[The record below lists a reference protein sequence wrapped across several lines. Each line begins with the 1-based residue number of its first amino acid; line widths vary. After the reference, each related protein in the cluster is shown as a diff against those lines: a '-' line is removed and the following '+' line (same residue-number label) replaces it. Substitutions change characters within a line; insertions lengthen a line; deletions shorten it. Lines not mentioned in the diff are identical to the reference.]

1 MRAKEFISEDRQKLD
16 EVLPLIPVALKG
28 LALAGLGYQAYESW
42 NDYQDYKSGKIDGA
56 ELSARIGVDAATAL
70 IGGAVGRGVVGVA
83 KGGKS
88 VYNALKSAAKHKV
101 SQQAAKKADDVV
113 AAATP
118 KPGSTIQ
125 TPKGPRVAGV
135 DGKPTAIDP
144 TKRGARADIKKIKQA
159 AKDQPAAGKAGAGVA
174 AAAKKADDV
183 IPPKVKGGKA
193 GAAAATIAS
202 GGKKALN
209 KIMGKKGGRIG
220 AGLALGAGDVTG
232 YDDDVKDWFKSGNKS
247 GSAGSAAGKNVA
259 GLGGDLVYTGTE
271 TNPEVVRIK
280 GVNDPMPYMTKPSP
294 YKTDPLTGKPKQPTT
309 NDSNSPVPTAKDPK
323 LPKQDTTSLAT
334 QQGVK

>member
-28 LALAGLGYQAYESW
+28 LALAGAGYQAYESW
-42 NDYQDYKSGKIDGA
+42 NDWQDYKSGKIDGA
-56 ELSARIGVDAATAL
+56 ELTARLGVDAATAL
-70 IGGAVGRGVVGVA
+70 IGGVVGKGVV

-88 VYNALKSAAKHKV
+88 MYDAFKSAAKYKLA
-101 SQQAAKKADDVV
+101 QQAAKKSDDVV

-135 DGKPTAIDP
+135 DSKPTTVKPGDKPAI
-144 TKRGARADIKKIKQA
+144 AQIKKA
-159 AKDQPAAGKAGAGVA
+159 AKDPKNKAAGKTGAVAGAV
-174 AAAKKADDV
+174 AKKGDDV
-183 IPPKVKGGKA
+183 AKVGTSAASIGSKAKKLIPGKA
-193 GAAAATIAS
+193 ARRGALAGVYANQTNDFIDDM
-202 GGKKALN
+202 GG
-209 KIMGKKGGRIG
+209 
-220 AGLALGAGDVTG
+220 
-232 YDDDVKDWFKSGNKS
+232 S
-247 GSAGSAAGKNVA
+247 GSASSTAGKNIA

-271 TNPEVVRIK
+271 TNPEVVRLK

-323 LPKQDTTSLAT
+323 LPKQNTTSLAT

>member
-16 EVLPLIPVALKG
+16 EWILPLIAAGGVGWQLYDTYNDIEAYRKG
-28 LALAGLGYQAYESW
+28 E
-42 NDYQDYKSGKIDGA
+42 ITGA
-56 ELSARIGVDAATAL
+56 ELAKRGITDLAFAAAGGDAGKALQKGWAFSSAGRKALWDAY
-70 IGGAVGRGVVGVA
+70 
-83 KGGKS
+83 KQK
-88 VYNALKSAAKHKV
+88 KAAAD
-101 SQQAAKKADDVV
+101 AAKKASDT
-113 AAATP
+113 ATKSAQTATP
-118 KPGSTIQ
+118 KPGSNIQ

-135 DGKPTAIDP
+135 DGKPTTIDP

-232 YDDDVKDWFKSGNKS
+232 YDDDVKDWFNSGNKS

-323 LPKQDTTSLAT
+323 LPKQNTTSLST

>member
-1 MRAKEFISEDRQKLD
+1 MRAKEFISEDLQKLD
-16 EVLPLIPVALKG
+16 EWILPLIAAGGVGWQLYDTYNDIEAYRKG
-28 LALAGLGYQAYESW
+28 E
-42 NDYQDYKSGKIDGA
+42 ITGA
-56 ELSARIGVDAATAL
+56 ELAKRGITDLAFAAA
-70 IGGAVGRGVVGVA
+70 GGAAGKALQKGWAFSSAGR
-83 KGGKS
+83 K
-88 VYNALKSAAKHKV
+88 ALWDAYKQKKAAAD
-101 SQQAAKKADDVV
+101 AAKKASGT
-113 AAATP
+113 ATKSAQTATP

-135 DGKPTAIDP
+135 DGKPTTIDP

-183 IPPKVKGGKA
+183 IPPKGKGLTKGGVGAQALVRAKKASKGVKGKISKRAA
-193 GAAAATIAS
+193 GVTALANQVYDLNPY
-202 GGKKALN
+202 GGN
-209 KIMGKKGGRIG
+209 D
-220 AGLALGAGDVTG
+220 GD
-232 YDDDVKDWFKSGNKS
+232 
-247 GSAGSAAGKNVA
+247 SAGSAAGKNVA

>member
-28 LALAGLGYQAYESW
+28 LALAGAGYQAYESW

-70 IGGAVGRGVVGVA
+70 IGGVVGKGVV

-88 VYNALKSAAKHKV
+88 MYDAFKSAAKYKLA
-101 SQQAAKKADDVV
+101 QQAAKKSDDVV

-135 DGKPTAIDP
+135 DGKPTTIDP

-159 AKDQPAAGKAGAGVA
+159 AKEQPAAGKAGAGVA

-193 GAAAATIAS
+193 GAAASTMAS
-202 GGKKALN
+202 GGKKALD

-232 YDDDVKDWFKSGNKS
+232 YDDDVKDWFKSGSKS
-247 GSAGSAAGKNVA
+247 GSASSTAGKNIA

-271 TNPEVVRIK
+271 TNPEVVRLK

-323 LPKQDTTSLAT
+323 LPKQNTTSLAT